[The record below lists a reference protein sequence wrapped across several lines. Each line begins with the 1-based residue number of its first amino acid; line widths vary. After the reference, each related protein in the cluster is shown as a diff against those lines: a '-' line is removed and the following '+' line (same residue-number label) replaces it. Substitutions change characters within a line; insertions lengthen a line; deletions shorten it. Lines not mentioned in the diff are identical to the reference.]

1 MNKSALSVGW
11 ETQSSMM
18 QPLNHESDISVKLRS
33 SASWLWRKGTPN
45 PLRGISPVAS
55 TPIWCTLTKTRVI
68 VVRFKRRSLIRRLLA
83 SDHPLKAASSGTGLA
98 LAPLEIFC
106 GQSFVSI
113 STPEKTL
120 IGFSP
125 RLLGHSKVDQI
136 WIPRASHS
144 DQGKCRVAQMFMIV
158 ARCCLR
164 TTCLETICTKCH
176 QYHRISRAGRH
187 HLPSS
192 RFFADQAPH

>member
-1 MNKSALSVGW
+1 MEERNG
-11 ETQSSMM
+11 
-18 QPLNHESDISVKLRS
+18 ESPSRDFSGGI
-33 SASWLWRKGTPN
+33 GPN
-45 PLRGISPVAS
+45 LMHLDKNEGR
-55 TPIWCTLTKTRVI
+55 RVI

-136 WIPRASHS
+136 
-144 DQGKCRVAQMFMIV
+144 
-158 ARCCLR
+158 
-164 TTCLETICTKCH
+164 
-176 QYHRISRAGRH
+176 
-187 HLPSS
+187 
-192 RFFADQAPH
+192 